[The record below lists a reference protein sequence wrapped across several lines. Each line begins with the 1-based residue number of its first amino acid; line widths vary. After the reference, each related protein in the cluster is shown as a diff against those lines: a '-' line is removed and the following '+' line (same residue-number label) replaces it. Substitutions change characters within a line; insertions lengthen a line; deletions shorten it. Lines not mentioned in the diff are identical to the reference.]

1 MWSTTEETNSG
12 SAEITVS
19 QPPGGLINAN
29 IGTRATEGNDLRLEE
44 ESLLGSGQQNRRRP
58 GCVAE
63 QKPMF
68 SCVVDSISS
77 TENAITEAMSSYTNV
92 DNDDTVHGVD
102 SSSFLS
108 VTNAERGEGDGS
120 DSYRPV

>member
-44 ESLLGSGQQNRRRP
+44 ENLLGSGQQNRKRP
-58 GCVAE
+58 GHVAQ
-63 QKPMF
+63 QKPIF

-77 TENAITEAMSSYTNV
+77 TANAITEAMSSYTNV
-92 DNDDTVHGVD
+92 DNDDTV
-102 SSSFLS
+102 
-108 VTNAERGEGDGS
+108 
-120 DSYRPV
+120 Y